1 MVPLMTYRALLFDV
15 MATLVYEPFYEV
27 VPAAL
32 GMTLEELWPQLS
44 RNAWVD
50 FEHARTDEATFL
62 SRFFADGRA
71 FDHAAL
77 KAALVK
83 AYAWLDGMEELLAE
97 LQLTGQEMHLLSNYP
112 EWYQLIEDKL
122 RISRYAP
129 WTFVSCRTGV
139 RKPHPEAYLGAAR
152 HLGIEP
158 EALLFIDD
166 REVNC
171 QGARDVGMAAIR
183 FEDTA
188 SLRVE
193 LRARGVLPD

>member
-1 MVPLMTYRALLFDV
+1 MTYRALLFDV

-32 GMTLEELWPQLS
+32 GMTLEELLPQLR

-50 FEHARTDEATFL
+50 FEHARTDEETFL

-77 KAALVK
+77 KASMVK

-97 LQLTGQEMHLLSNYP
+97 LRAAGQEMHLLSNYP
-112 EWYQLIEDKL
+112 EWYQLIEEKL

-139 RKPHPEAYLGAAR
+139 RKPHPDAYLGAAR
-152 HLGIEP
+152 HFGVEP

-171 QGARDVGMAAIR
+171 QGARDVGMDAIL
-183 FEDTA
+183 FEDA
-188 SLRVE
+188 PSLRAK
-193 LRARGVLPD
+193 LRARGVVSD